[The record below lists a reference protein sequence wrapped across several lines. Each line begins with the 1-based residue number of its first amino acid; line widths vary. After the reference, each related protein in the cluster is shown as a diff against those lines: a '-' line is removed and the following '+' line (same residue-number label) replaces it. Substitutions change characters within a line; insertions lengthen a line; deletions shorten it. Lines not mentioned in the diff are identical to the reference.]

1 MACYLASCILTSKHT
16 TTTSTVNGGWGEWS
30 EWEDCSVTC
39 GGGEHTRARAC
50 DSPAPA
56 NGGDDCTVDDSS
68 NTETQNCNKNPCSS
82 KQFNNVVSSFNY
94 IHIFC
99 CIILNVFWKCIL
111 LF

>member
-1 MACYLASCILTSKHT
+1 M
-16 TTTSTVNGGWGEWS
+16 NGGWGEWG
-30 EWEDCSVTC
+30 EWEECSVTC
-39 GGGEHTRARAC
+39 GSGEHSRARAC

-82 KQFNNVVSSFNY
+82 KQFNNVVSSFNLY
-94 IHIFC
+94 S
-99 CIILNVFWKCIL
+99 VA